1 MTSRETLFECT
12 LESAAGSHC
21 VLVRAW
27 SEDEAEEVFREL
39 LAAEGVTGPGE
50 ISVRPLGRG
59 AERRGTW
66 KPAVSAA

>member
-12 LESAAGSHC
+12 LESATGSPC

-27 SEDEAEEVFREL
+27 SVAEADEVFREM

-50 ISVRPLGRG
+50 ISVRPLGRE